1 MSNSSEPT
9 PLAEMVRSAELL
21 AVGTELLLGEIV
33 DTNSAYLAQQLADR
47 SVDVYWSQRV
57 GDNRQ
62 RIREAIEAA
71 AWRSDLVLICGGLGP
86 TDDDLT
92 REAIADLM
100 AEVPRID
107 AQLEADLRRRF
118 AAFSRSMPERNLKQA
133 WLIPSATALPNPV
146 GTAPGWL
153 VRPPVGRF
161 GAGRSVVIAALPGP
175 PSELKPMWHEQLRP
189 QLTFPT
195 AKFIAT
201 TLKTFGIGESQLAE
215 RLGDLTLNANPSVAT
230 YAKRDGVAV
239 RIAAKGSD
247 EDDARARLG
256 PTLAAVSAALEGSI
270 WGGNGDEMSAVVL
283 RMLRERGGRLSF
295 VDFASGGALAS
306 QLHEA
311 HLAAVDGSDPEAGGE
326 PLVAGMVGWGHDAL
340 DVLDARATAAL
351 FSSSST
357 PVEQHQQAAEALARA
372 ARARF
377 ETDHSVALTPWR
389 RVATNGVVRPSWAA
403 CLAVLGPNGAYSR
416 CVTLPPQGAGA
427 RDERLAFTAL
437 FSLWSLMKHGP
448 VAAP

>member
-1 MSNSSEPT
+1 MSH
-9 PLAEMVRSAELL
+9 LIRSAELL

-33 DTNSAYLAQQLADR
+33 DTNSAYLAAQLADR

-57 GDNRQ
+57 GDNRG
-62 RIREAIEAA
+62 RIREAIHAA
-71 AWRSDLVLICGGLGP
+71 ALRSDLVLICGGLGP

-92 REAIADLM
+92 REAIADLVEELP
-100 AEVPRID
+100 AVDP
-107 AQLEADLRRRF
+107 QLEAELRSRF

-133 WLIPSATALPNPV
+133 WLIPSAVALPNPV

-153 VRPPVGRF
+153 VRAPEGRF
-161 GAGRSVVIAALPGP
+161 GAGRSVIIAALPGP

-189 QLTFPT
+189 QLRFPT
-195 AKFIAT
+195 AKFLAA

-215 RLGDLTLNANPSVAT
+215 RLGELTQSANPSVAT

-239 RIAAKGSD
+239 RVAAKGSD
-247 EDDARARLG
+247 EAAARALLEPALASVRR
-256 PTLAAVSAALEGSI
+256 TLAGSI
-270 WGGNGDEMSAVVL
+270 WGGDGDELAGVVL
-283 RMLRERGGRLSF
+283 QALRQRGGRLAF
-295 VDFASGGALAS
+295 VDLASGGALAGA
-306 QLHEA
+306 LHEA
-311 HLAAVDGSDPEAGGE
+311 QSAASVGERGSPPAAAGHE
-326 PLVAGMVGWGHDAL
+326 PLVAGVVGWRDDAL
-340 DVLDARATAAL
+340 DVLDARAAAAL
-351 FSSSST
+351 FSSDST

-372 ARARF
+372 ACARF

-403 CLAVLGPNGAYSR
+403 CLAVLTPEGVHSR
-416 CVTLPPQGAGA
+416 CVTLPPQGVGA

-437 FSLWSLMKHGP
+437 FALWSLMQHGT

>member
-1 MSNSSEPT
+1 
-9 PLAEMVRSAELL
+9 
-21 AVGTELLLGEIV
+21 
-33 DTNSAYLAQQLADR
+33 
-47 SVDVYWSQRV
+47 
-57 GDNRQ
+57 
-62 RIREAIEAA
+62 
-71 AWRSDLVLICGGLGP
+71 
-86 TDDDLT
+86 
-92 REAIADLM
+92 
-100 AEVPRID
+100 
-107 AQLEADLRRRF
+107 
-118 AAFSRSMPERNLKQA
+118 
-133 WLIPSATALPNPV
+133 
-146 GTAPGWL
+146 
-153 VRPPVGRF
+153 
-161 GAGRSVVIAALPGP
+161 
-175 PSELKPMWHEQLRP
+175 MWHEQLRP

-340 DVLDARATAAL
+340 DVLGVPTGMPWR
-351 FSSSST
+351 
-357 PVEQHQQAAEALARA
+357 ALAGLLQA
-372 ARARF
+372 TPARGG
-377 ETDHSVALTPWR
+377 ALSYAYPAGGRSSLTKHAEGWR
-389 RVATNGVVRPSWAA
+389 LEAW
-403 CLAVLGPNGAYSR
+403 GADGTSR
-416 CVTLPPQGAGA
+416 MTRL
-427 RDERLAFTAL
+427 ER
-437 FSLWSLMKHGP
+437 SP
-448 VAAP
+448 